1 MTHHSADIAWHPAQ
15 LAANNI
21 LFHLVSHIGAL
32 ASHIGAYVLAA
43 LMLAAAAARALG
55 QARHRHWP
63 AAVAWL
69 AVGVAAAALT
79 FTAYTV
85 SPDHPQPTTPAI
97 DSSQSS

>member
-1 MTHHSADIAWHPAQ
+1 MTHHSVDIAWHPTQ
-15 LAANNI
+15 LAADNT
-21 LFHLVSHIGAL
+21 LFHL
-32 ASHIGAYVLAA
+32 ASHIGAYMLAA

-79 FTAYTV
+79 FTAYTIG
-85 SPDHPQPTTPAI
+85 PDHPQPITPVI